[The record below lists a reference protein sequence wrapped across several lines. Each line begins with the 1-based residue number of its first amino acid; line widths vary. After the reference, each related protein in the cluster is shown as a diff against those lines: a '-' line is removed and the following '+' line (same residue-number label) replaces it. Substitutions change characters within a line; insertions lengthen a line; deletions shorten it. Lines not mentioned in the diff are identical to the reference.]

1 MYKVEMTTLEI
12 AELTNKLHKN
22 VLTDVRSV
30 IEKINELESEPV
42 KIGELKS
49 KPSSFTGL
57 KSQLSESSYKDST
70 GRSLPMMV
78 LSKDLVNVLMC
89 GYSVEHAIKVINHI
103 NHLELEN
110 EHLSQGIAAIKD
122 IMWEVINGQAY
133 VSQEQALKSVGV
145 KHPRLFIKFL
155 KSNKAFYN
163 SVVFERQL
171 LSERQCNKHGD
182 RWLKF
187 TKAGFQW
194 LIDEK
199 VKIDLWVEEQKVIQK
214 NAGKL
219 PC

>member
-1 MYKVEMTTLEI
+1 MKMLEKVKTSYDLFMLINEHRVSNGIEPMKHHRDLMVKINDEI
-12 AELTNKLHKN
+12 GEGEVCAKKRTVHKGIGQGSRSFEVIELTRKDVYIVAMRESKE
-22 VLTDVRSV
+22 VRSS
-30 IEKINELESEPV
+30 IYDYLEAME
-42 KIGELKS
+42 E
-49 KPSSFTGL
+49 
-57 KSQLSESSYKDST
+57 
-70 GRSLPMMV
+70 
-78 LSKDLVNVLMC
+78 
-89 GYSVEHAIKVINHI
+89 
-103 NHLELEN
+103 
-110 EHLSQGIAAIKD
+110 GIAAIKD

>member
-1 MYKVEMTTLEI
+1 MYKVEMTTLKI
-12 AELTNKLHKN
+12 AELTNKNHFH
-22 VLTDVRSV
+22 VLRDVTTVLGQLGQS
-30 IEKINELESEPV
+30 
-42 KIGELKS
+42 KS
-49 KPSSFTGL
+49 GFSSFTCVD
-57 KSQLSESSYKDST
+57 SSYVTVQGKE
-70 GRSLPMMV
+70 LPMMV

-199 VKIDLWVEEQKVIQK
+199 VKIDLWVEEQKVIAK
-214 NAGKL
+214 NASKL